1 MAPQLPPSLPAIT
14 SDTSAQSAKAAVN
27 TPAGMT
33 IGSIIALV
41 VILLLIAS
49 LLIFLF
55 VNREYVIQ
63 MCCKRKTAVA
73 EVAGKDSMPDP
84 LDDALVIVH
93 QEPRSAPPR
102 LKRRPI
108 EYSDELPAPTNA
120 ELERLQIARA
130 KEEKKKRVAHTMKLA
145 VARFGRRHLALGFTT
160 WKDNF
165 LTERH
170 MIHLLKRAVG
180 GLARPKVAAAVKQ
193 WKAVW
198 VAYEQARA
206 VAEMRKAEAEALAQQ
221 KAPPQHTKTWSQ
233 AIWSAIVPEDDE

>member
-1 MAPQLPPSLPAIT
+1 MST
-14 SDTSAQSAKAAVN
+14 
-27 TPAGMT
+27 
-33 IGSIIALV
+33 GSVVALV
-41 VILLLIAS
+41 VILLLIAC

-55 VNREYVIQ
+55 IYREYVIA

-73 EVAGKDSMPDP
+73 EVAVKDSMPDP
-84 LDDALVIVH
+84 LDEVILQ
-93 QEPRSAPPR
+93 QEPRSGPPR

-130 KEEKKKRVAHTMKLA
+130 KEEKKKRVAHTMQLA
-145 VARFGRRHLALGFTT
+145 VARFGKKNLALGFTT
-160 WKDNF
+160 WKEIY

-170 MIHLLKRAVG
+170 MMNLLKRAVG

-206 VAEMRKAEAEALAQQ
+206 VAEMRKADAAALAQQ
-221 KAPPQHTKTWSQ
+221 KAPPQRTKTWSQ